1 MSEVK
6 PYRHRWLS
14 VSWLVYIVSFFLPP
28 FGWITFWVFSGRDPE
43 LKIIARGAMIA
54 SFIGIILLI
63 ILAAIG
69 TTMYTIPWG
78 IPFD

>member
-6 PYRHRWLS
+6 LYRHQWLS
-14 VSWLVYIVSFFLPP
+14 VSWLVYIVAFFLPP
-28 FGWITFWVFSGRDPE
+28 FGWVTFWVFSGRDPE

-63 ILAAIG
+63 ILGTIG

>member
-1 MSEVK
+1 MVECQLVSI
-6 PYRHRWLS
+6 HRGLFS
-14 VSWLVYIVSFFLPP
+14 PP

-54 SFIGIILLI
+54 SFIGVVVLVILG
-63 ILAAIG
+63 AIG
-69 TTMYTIPWG
+69 TTMYAIPWG